1 MPPSRRTL
9 FHGLAAAGA
18 ASALPA
24 QAADL
29 APPGFDRIAEGPFKP
44 NWESLNA
51 GYKAP
56 DWFRDAKFGLWAH
69 WGPQCVPEAGD
80 WYARNMYIQG
90 QAAYAHHLKTY
101 GHPADTGFIDLYPK
115 WRAENWNP
123 GELLDLYVKAG
134 AKYFVAMANH
144 HDNFDAYDSKFHDW
158 NSVKIGP
165 KKDII
170 GAWAEAARKRGLR
183 FGVSNHS
190 AHTWHWFQ
198 TAYGY
203 DPEGPRKG
211 ERYDAFKLSKL
222 DGKGKWWEGLDPQDL
237 YGGATM
243 AMPNGVQSIA
253 EADKWHEANDRV
265 WTEKAPLNNPAFK
278 RQWYLRCKDLI
289 DSYKPDLIYFDNFDL
304 PLEQA
309 GLDITAHYYNASR
322 QWNGG
327 RLEAVVNVKPE
338 HGRLVPGVV
347 PDVERGLRSEISP
360 VVWQTCTC
368 IGSWHY
374 DRRIFEQK
382 RYLPAAEVIHRLCD
396 IVSKNGNLLLS
407 IPVRADGTI
416 DSEERRIVEEIGGW
430 MGRFSDAIHGTRPWV
445 VFGEGPT
452 DVVGGMFNEGKQK
465 PFTADDIR
473 FTTKDKA
480 LYAITLGAP
489 RDGRVSIA
497 SLAKGAHAKRPVH
510 RVTLADDRTP
520 LAYLQDR
527 AGLHVIVPEGA
538 LHPYGVALRIEGA
551 L

>member
-1 MPPSRRTL
+1 ML
-9 FHGLAAAGA
+9 FHGLAAASA

-24 QAADL
+24 RAADL
-29 APPGFDRIAEGPFKP
+29 APPGFDQIAEGPFKP

-80 WYARNMYIQG
+80 WYARNMYMQG
-90 QAAYAHHLKTY
+90 QSAYEHHLKTY

-123 GELLDLYVKAG
+123 GDLLDLYLKAG

-158 NSVKIGP
+158 NTVQIGP

-170 GAWAEAARKRGLR
+170 GIWAKAARQRGLR

-190 AHTWHWFQ
+190 AHAWHWFQ

-203 DPEGPRKG
+203 DIEGPRRG
-211 ERYDAFKLSKL
+211 ERYDAFKLYKV
-222 DGKGKWWEGLDPQDL
+222 DGKGKWWEGLDPQQL
-237 YGGATM
+237 YGGPTM
-243 AMPNGVQSIA
+243 PMPDGLQSIA

-265 WTEKAPLNNPAFK
+265 WTEKAPLNNPAFT

-289 DSYKPDLIYFDNFDL
+289 DSYKPDLVYFDNFDL
-304 PLEQA
+304 PLGQA

-338 HGRLVPGVV
+338 HGRVVPGVV
-347 PDVERGLRSEISP
+347 PDVERGLRSDINP

-407 IPVRADGTI
+407 IPVRPDGTI
-416 DSEERRIVEEIGGW
+416 DAEERRIVEEIGGW

-452 DVVGGMFNEGKQK
+452 EVVGGMFNEAKQK
-465 PFTADDIR
+465 PFTSEDIR
-473 FTTKDKA
+473 FTTKGKA

-489 RDGRVSIA
+489 QGGRLSIV
-497 SLAKGAHAKRPVH
+497 SLAKDGAYAKRQVH
-510 RVTLADDRTP
+510 RVTLAGERTA
-520 LAYLQDR
+520 LAYRQDR
-527 AGLHVIVPEGA
+527 AGLHVTIPEGA
-538 LHPYGVALRIEGA
+538 LHPIGEALRIEGP